1 MFKKKSA
8 AAVSEGKEFEETL
21 VAAEE
26 PTVPARDEGATLTD
40 EPVPE
45 METPAWAPGP
55 TETEFPPELE
65 PHVKRDMLELILV
78 ENSFDR
84 PTKLNLEGKVTPS
97 PKTALAEKTWHP
109 RHRTSLDEVHRGVA
123 KLKLAALKPPGK
135 WLRSFKPRG
144 PDAAAVFERIPPH
157 IIDKRIVFET
167 EGGFVVEVTFRDGPE
182 TRKKFFTID
191 TRADRTKALE
201 EIQSGRYAKATVIGA
216 DVIAKLGAP
225 RRPAHLA
232 VPPGKVNTWPITNKI
247 DVIDIEGIGDIYGRR
262 LHELGIHTT
271 DQLRLTNA
279 TVVANNL
286 STVTGNVERWQQMAE
301 LMVIEGVGKQ
311 TAEALVNAGITSID
325 ILRKVR
331 PKELARRI
339 RQSKGGKGGM
349 QPKRAKSLVQG
360 ARKMKR
366 ATQDF
371 PVVEA

>member
-1 MFKKKSA
+1 
-8 AAVSEGKEFEETL
+8 
-21 VAAEE
+21 
-26 PTVPARDEGATLTD
+26 
-40 EPVPE
+40 
-45 METPAWAPGP
+45 
-55 TETEFPPELE
+55 
-65 PHVKRDMLELILV
+65 
-78 ENSFDR
+78 
-84 PTKLNLEGKVTPS
+84 
-97 PKTALAEKTWHP
+97 
-109 RHRTSLDEVHRGVA
+109 
-123 KLKLAALKPPGK
+123 GK

-144 PDAAAVFERIPPH
+144 PDAGTVFERIPRN

-182 TRKKFFTID
+182 TRKRFFTVD

-201 EIQSGRYAKATVIGA
+201 EIQSGRYAKATIIGA
-216 DVIAKLGAP
+216 DAIAKLGAP
-225 RRPAHLA
+225 RHAAHPA
-232 VPPGKVNTWPITNKI
+232 VPPGKVNTWLITNKI

-279 TVVANNL
+279 TVLANNL
-286 STVTGNVERWQQMAE
+286 STVTGTVERWQHMAE
-301 LMVIEGVGKQ
+301 LMVIEGIGKQ
-311 TAEALVNAGITSID
+311 TAETLVNAGITSID
-325 ILRKVR
+325 LLRKSR

-349 QPKRAKSLVQG
+349 QPKRAKSLVQA